1 MLFVLYLLKCDI
13 ILKIEK
19 EGVIMKN
26 IWILMCT
33 FFKVGLFTFGGGLAM
48 LPIIEREVVEKH
60 GWLKAGEM
68 VDLIA
73 IAESTPGAIAVN
85 TATFIG
91 YKVAKLPGAI
101 LATLALVCPSII
113 IITIISFF
121 VDEFLALEYV
131 NYAFMGIRCAVGL
144 LVLLA
149 AIKIFKGNKKYWY
162 TYVLLALAV
171 ITMLLF
177 PNISTIYIIISGG
190 ILGLIINLFIFSKEK
205 KVAGEVND

>member
-1 MLFVLYLLKCDI
+1 MK
-13 ILKIEK
+13 EK
-19 EGVIMKN
+19 LKN
-26 IWILMCT
+26 IWLLMST

-60 GWLKAGEM
+60 KWLKADEM

-91 YKVAKLPGAI
+91 YKVGKLLGAI
-101 LATLALVCPSII
+101 SATLALVCPSVI

-121 VDEFLALEYV
+121 VEEFLALEYV
-131 NYAFMGIRCAVGL
+131 TYAFMGIRCAVG
-144 LVLLA
+144 VLILFA

-171 ITMLLF
+171 IIMLFL
-177 PNISTIYIIISGG
+177 PNLSTIYIIIGG
-190 ILGLIINLFIFSKEK
+190 GVIGLLINLFIFKKEK
-205 KVAGEVND
+205 KVEGELND

>member
-1 MLFVLYLLKCDI
+1 MKQKL
-13 ILKIEK
+13 
-19 EGVIMKN
+19 KN
-26 IWILMCT
+26 IWLLMST

-60 GWLKAGEM
+60 KWLKPEEM
-68 VDLIA
+68 LDLIA

-91 YKVAKLPGAI
+91 YKVAKLWGAI
-101 LATLALVCPSII
+101 LATLGLVCPSVI

-131 NYAFMGIRCAVGL
+131 TYAFMGIRCAVG
-144 LVLLA
+144 VLILFA

-162 TYVLLALAV
+162 TYTLLALSV
-171 ITMLLF
+171 IIMLCF
-177 PNISTIYIIISGG
+177 PNISTIYIIIGGG
-190 ILGLIINLFIFSKEK
+190 IMGLLINLIIFKNENNK
-205 KVAGEVND
+205 KVVGDNND